1 MKSSAV
7 DFVQDGDLNKSLKHL
22 VRLINHIDVEIII
35 NIISYLIFQCLE
47 ILDENEEAIL
57 KLFMAEM
64 KLNDIDLKVCTET
77 AKYCNDDVSEE
88 TYNDEL

>member
-35 NIISYLIFQCLE
+35 NIISYLIF
-47 ILDENEEAIL
+47 
-57 KLFMAEM
+57 
-64 KLNDIDLKVCTET
+64 
-77 AKYCNDDVSEE
+77 
-88 TYNDEL
+88 

>member
-1 MKSSAV
+1 
-7 DFVQDGDLNKSLKHL
+7 
-22 VRLINHIDVEIII
+22 
-35 NIISYLIFQCLE
+35 
-47 ILDENEEAIL
+47 
-57 KLFMAEM
+57 M